1 MEKRIYSVVSR
12 VLKVPLK
19 SIDESSSPDTIESW
33 DSLSHL
39 QLVLALEEE
48 YDLQFSVDEIGALQR
63 VGTIVAI
70 IRERLGSNGAS
81 SQ

>member
-1 MEKRIYSVVSR
+1 MEKRIYSIVSR

-19 SIDESSSPDTIESW
+19 AIDESSSPDTIETW
-33 DSLSHL
+33 DSLCHL

-48 YDLQFSVDEIGALQR
+48 YSLQFSVDEIGALQT

-81 SQ
+81 TQ